1 MSEPSVVCVTCGAPL
16 VEGQCERCGRGWSF
30 RFVHREIVILGVLSI
45 LAVVTFIGTRNA
57 ANSNRELLVAD
68 AAIWFER
75 GQGALSAG
83 SADEAVEALRQAST
97 RFPDNHDYRLAFG
110 QSLAQAGQDDLARVE
125 LLALR
130 DEAPESPEINVALAR
145 VEARAGNFDEAV
157 RYYESSLYGLWPV
170 SAFEERSQLRVE
182 FIRYLL
188 GEEESSAALSETLA
202 LIPNMPIDV
211 DWDATA
217 ADLFMAAGDPTRAL
231 EQYVAALEQDGSHE
245 AALAGAGAATFA
257 LDDFAAARG
266 YLADAPDDFPGV
278 ALLRTITDFV
288 LTQDPLA
295 ARLSADERGR
305 RLTANIEAA
314 HARLDQCRETTEDE
328 ELALL
333 TAELDSF
340 ASVLTPAEI
349 RQSTDIVE
357 AGVDLVA
364 RIEQVAG
371 AVCADATELDEALI
385 VIGRLYAA
393 DAS

>member
-1 MSEPSVVCVTCGAPL
+1 M
-16 VEGQCERCGRGWSF
+16 
-30 RFVHREIVILGVLSI
+30 
-45 LAVVTFIGTRNA
+45 
-57 ANSNRELLVAD
+57 
-68 AAIWFER
+68 
-75 GQGALSAG
+75 
-83 SADEAVEALRQAST
+83 
-97 RFPDNHDYRLAFG
+97 
-110 QSLAQAGQDDLARVE
+110 
-125 LLALR
+125 
-130 DEAPESPEINVALAR
+130 
-145 VEARAGNFDEAV
+145 
-157 RYYESSLYGLWPV
+157 
-170 SAFEERSQLRVE
+170 
-182 FIRYLL
+182 
-188 GEEESSAALSETLA
+188 
-202 LIPNMPIDV
+202 